1 MDARQKRRLEAD
13 GWRFGNYADFLNL
26 TDAEVALVELRASLA
41 AALKARRTRLGVTQ
55 VELAKRLRSSQSRV
69 AKMEAG
75 NPSVSFEL
83 LIRALLVMGASRKD
97 VAGALSARIP

>member
-1 MDARQKRRLEAD
+1 MDAKQRKRLEAN
-13 GWRFGNYADFLNL
+13 GWRFGSYADFLNL
-26 TDAEVALVELRASLA
+26 TDAEVVLVELRGSLA

-83 LIRALLVMGASRKD
+83 LMRALLMLGASRRE
-97 VAGALSARIP
+97 LARAIR

>member
-1 MDARQKRRLEAD
+1 MDAKQRKRLEAD
-13 GWRFGNYADFLNL
+13 GWKFGSYADFLGL
-26 TDAEVALVELRASLA
+26 TDAEVVLVELRGSLA

-83 LIRALLVMGASRKD
+83 LMRALLVLGASRQEL
-97 VAGALSARIP
+97 AGAIR